1 MQKEKID
8 MNCFYQT
15 VAYNSNKYYTKK
27 GVMIKRDAIQEKDKI
42 WKQKEKLKERKCTMK
57 DNIKIILQET

>member
-1 MQKEKID
+1 MKKEKKD

-15 VAYNSNKYYTKK
+15 VAYNSNKYFTKK

-42 WKQKEKLKERKCTMK
+42 
-57 DNIKIILQET
+57 